1 MREMSDL
8 VDIGSLQVSL
18 DMMYKHMACLTIWKA
33 FLLQIAVLA

>member
-18 DMMYKHMACLTIWKA
+18 DLMYKLMACLTIW
-33 FLLQIAVLA
+33 